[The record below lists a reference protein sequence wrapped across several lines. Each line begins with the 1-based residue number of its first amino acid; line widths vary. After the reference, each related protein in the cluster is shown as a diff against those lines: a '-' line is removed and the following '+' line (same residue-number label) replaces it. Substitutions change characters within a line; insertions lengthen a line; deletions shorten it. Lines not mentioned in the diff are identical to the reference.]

1 MPGFHGRGDAAPGR
15 PPLQLLENEVVLH
28 KDMGPEFSPHLDAK
42 DGNDAPLEEYRHLA
56 VGPGGGQHSRVLGTS
71 LRWVA
76 DLRREDLGE
85 ADLVDTGAVSAD
97 LTGACR
103 CRVPI

>member
-1 MPGFHGRGDAAPGR
+1 M
-15 PPLQLLENEVVLH
+15 
-28 KDMGPEFSPHLDAK
+28 
-42 DGNDAPLEEYRHLA
+42 
-56 VGPGGGQHSRVLGTS
+56 GPGGGQHSRVLGTS